1 MGNGGGETDGRT
13 EVHANSTFDEMRARE
28 IKVEL
33 GRRGADLGA
42 VEEVAAARRPGRTVE
57 SRRTDGRTDGRTLL
71 PHIFPPFREME

>member
-42 VEEVAAARRPGRTVE
+42 QRRGRGGCGAAAGSN
-57 SRRTDGRTDGRTLL
+57 SREPTDGRTLL